1 MIIDIVI
8 KQECQIFSL
17 GYEILHAGN
26 AAERFF
32 TSSLEVQH
40 IPFVKTERKQSTKK
54 TPGWK
59 YFIFHDTAVI

>member
-1 MIIDIVI
+1 MIIDKVI
-8 KQECQIFSL
+8 KQECQIFSF

-40 IPFVKTERKQSTKK
+40 IPFVKTERKQPTKN
-54 TPGWK
+54 TWLEV
-59 YFIFHDTAVI
+59 YYIS